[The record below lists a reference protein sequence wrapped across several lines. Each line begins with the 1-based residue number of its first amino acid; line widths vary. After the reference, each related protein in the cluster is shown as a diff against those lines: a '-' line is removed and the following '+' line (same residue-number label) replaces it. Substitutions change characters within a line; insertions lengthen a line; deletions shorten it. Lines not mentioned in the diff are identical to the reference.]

1 MPLTLPTLSH
11 RPFHISSASS
21 HTSSPAS
28 DTTGDGA
35 LAARPAATGAGVV
48 LGTGLPPLPA
58 RGPGGLRRHRST
70 SSGEMVPSG
79 LTHAIATTESTE
91 EPVHDD
97 DMCCF
102 DWALLCEPVTL
113 FCGHTFCR
121 HCVSILLEDAA
132 SKGHSPEGSMKCP
145 LCCRALPAVLPE
157 PNVRL
162 RNDLRARYPVL
173 YEQRL
178 ASVREEYG
186 PEGCFKPKHRSACL
200 TAEDLREMLAYRRR
214 LRRQQ
219 AAANGGEEDERR
231 RMAEEDG
238 PEDDLL
244 LDDEDDEDLDEA
256 MDDPVL
262 ETVELFQSQLLHIWR
277 RRRPLCWVLA
287 CVVLVLGFTPLRQA
301 PMPTKAAY
309 VDSILRVESWRQ
321 WWTLSRLSD
330 LDHCGLE
337 RPDPGHSP
345 FPGSELLA
353 TVLMYP
359 SWGWVER
366 VARGLE
372 GTVVDAYRVL
382 SHPSP
387 ATLIS
392 AFPGLAMAGYALC
405 HPGWSP
411 LFREA
416 VAFVAI
422 EGEVRQLMALLTILT
437 IPTRIPRD
445 PRDIPALPQMPVYAW
460 TVLSLSLAQG
470 AYLLV
475 CNMISTLLDIAA
487 LAPLILGMSHGL
499 YWRSEASLAA
509 LLATRVWFM
518 LREDLGLFRRW
529 LGSKPRA
536 PLEATAVRLVLGL
549 VVVCT
554 HCVASTTGRN
564 LFNPTDLVS
573 TLANAGDAI
582 VHELM
587 DEMDKAVTT
596 ALPHHNPSVM
606 HQMATS
612 STVSGQSMA

>member
-1 MPLTLPTLSH
+1 VALS
-11 RPFHISSASS
+11 SS
-21 HTSSPAS
+21 
-28 DTTGDGA
+28 
-35 LAARPAATGAGVV
+35 L
-48 LGTGLPPLPA
+48 
-58 RGPGGLRRHRST
+58 
-70 SSGEMVPSG
+70 
-79 LTHAIATTESTE
+79 LTHAGSSAPVESSE
-91 EPVHDD
+91 ENVHDD

-162 RNDLRARYPVL
+162 RNDLRSRYPVL

-186 PEGCFKPKHRSACL
+186 PDGCFRPKHRSACL

-219 AAANGGEEDERR
+219 AAAAAANNNNGGEEDERR
-231 RMAEEDG
+231 RMAEEDMN
-238 PEDDLL
+238 EDDDLL
-244 LDDEDDEDLDEA
+244 LLDDGEDDDDDEA
-256 MDDPVL
+256 MEDPVL

-277 RRRPLCWVLA
+277 SRRPLCWTLA
-287 CVVLVLGFTPLRQA
+287 CLVLVLGFTPLRQA
-301 PMPTKAAY
+301 AMPSKALY

-321 WWTLSRLSD
+321 WWSLGRLSE
-330 LDHCGLE
+330 LDHCNLE
-337 RPDPGHSP
+337 RPDSSSHAA

-382 SHPSP
+382 THPSP
-387 ATLIS
+387 ATIIS
-392 AFPGLAMAGYALC
+392 AFPGLAMAGYAMC

-416 VAFVAI
+416 VAFMAI
-422 EGEVRQLMALLTILT
+422 EGEVRQIMALLTILT

-529 LGSKPRA
+529 LGNKPRA
-536 PLEATAVRLVLGL
+536 PLEATAVRLLLGL
-549 VVVCT
+549 VVVFT

-596 ALPHHNPSVM
+596 ALPPHHTGHGGGGGSAAGVM

-612 STVSGQSMA
+612 STVSSAA